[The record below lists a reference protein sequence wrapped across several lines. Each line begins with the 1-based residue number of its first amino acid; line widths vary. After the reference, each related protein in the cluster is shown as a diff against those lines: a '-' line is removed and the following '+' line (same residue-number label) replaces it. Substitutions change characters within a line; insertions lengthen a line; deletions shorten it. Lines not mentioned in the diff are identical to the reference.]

1 MEAIFSSKLYKS
13 SPRKQKILAALSNDL
28 NVELVQQLREYL
40 DEPEETTEPVELH
53 PKEEETY
60 KEEDDFTSSDS
71 EESNTEHTD
80 TFYNNSKDYVP
91 TSSKESSELETS
103 TSESDK
109 EESKPTPKIDRED
122 TSDSTKT
129 KQNDSEKKS
138 ENLDLSKFH
147 SPRKSDNTDEESTNV
162 ESSSSS
168 SEIIESATALYTDP
182 IEASCHCI
190 CDYVD
195 VEAIRGTLNAREDTN
210 GVSRIFIKEK
220 ENELWIYYQDKI
232 NLNSVMEPVISVLNS
247 TGFTNLEF
255 NRLARTDNAIV
266 FEVSCV
272 FNPVEPIKSDE

>member
-13 SPRKQKILAALSNDL
+13 STRKAKIIAALSDAM

-40 DEPEETTEPVELH
+40 DEPEE
-53 PKEEETY
+53 
-60 KEEDDFTSSDS
+60 
-71 EESNTEHTD
+71 
-80 TFYNNSKDYVP
+80 
-91 TSSKESSELETS
+91 
-103 TSESDK
+103 K
-109 EESKPTPKIDRED
+109 EESSTTETFEYED
-122 TSDSTKT
+122 TDTLVDEEEPIDEELNESDFYEDSKPIHVEPNHSNLGNDLDDNKEKSDESDVKLDTEDVVKEDKIIKKEPKT
-129 KQNDSEKKS
+129 DTDIEV
-138 ENLDLSKFH
+138 DTSKFH
-147 SPRKSDNTDEESTNV
+147 SPRKKEETDKSDESVEESTTY
-162 ESSSSS
+162 SS
-168 SEIIESATALYTDP
+168 SETIQSATALYSDP
-182 IEASCHCI
+182 VEASCHCI

-195 VEAIRGTLNAREDTN
+195 VEAIRGTLNVREDTC

-272 FNPVEPIKSDE
+272 FNPIEPIKSDE